1 MKQRVAVIGGGW
13 AGCAAALTLAEAGVP
28 VTLYEAGQTLG
39 GRARAITLDGRKLDN
54 GQHILLGAYA
64 QTLELMTRL
73 HTAGH
78 EAGLMRLPLS
88 IEQPPDFRLAC
99 PALPAPL
106 NLLFGLINA
115 RGLGWQEKWQAACWA
130 TQALGGSLQQPD
142 TSVEALL
149 SDQSE
154 RLRRLLWHPLC
165 LSALNT
171 LPGSASANSY
181 RRVLAAAFGSRR
193 EHSDLLLPRH
203 DLGALFPQPA
213 AARIEAL
220 GGRLRLNSRVV
231 GLQPGGYG
239 LAVRTRLGMD
249 HFDRLILAVAP
260 QHLAALGRQL
270 PGLEASLDAVAGFR
284 YEPIATAYLQFPAGV
299 QLSRPML
306 ALAGEPGQF
315 VFDRGQTHGQAGL
328 LAVVVSAASS
338 LLGQPHDTWMA
349 AVETQLGRMVALPQP
364 LWRRAVIDKQATY
377 ACVPN
382 LKRPA
387 VRTGHSQVFIA
398 GDYTAGPYPAT
409 LESATLS
416 GVQSAQALLDS
427 L

>member
-1 MKQRVAVIGGGW
+1 MTQRIGVIGGGW
-13 AGCAAALTLAEAGVP
+13 AGCAAALTLAEAGLP
-28 VTLYEAGQTLG
+28 VTLYEAAQTLG
-39 GRARAITLDGRKLDN
+39 GRARTITADGRKLDN
-54 GQHILLGAYA
+54 GQHILLGAYT
-64 QTLELMTRL
+64 QTLDLMTRL
-73 HTAGH
+73 HPAGH
-78 EAGLMRLPLS
+78 EAVLMRLPLT

-106 NLLFGLINA
+106 NLLFGLLNA
-115 RGLGWQEKWQAACWA
+115 KGLRWQEKWQAARWA
-130 TQALGGSLQQPD
+130 AKTLGGSPRQPD
-142 TSVEALL
+142 TSVEELL

-171 LPGSASANSY
+171 LPESASANSY
-181 RRVLAAAFGSRR
+181 QRVLIAAFGSGRQ
-193 EHSDLLLPRH
+193 HSDLLLPRR
-203 DLGALFPQPA
+203 DLGTLFPQPA

-231 GLQPGGYG
+231 GLEPDGQG
-239 LAVRTRLGMD
+239 LAVRTRRDVD

-260 QHLAALGRQL
+260 QHLGALGQQL
-270 PGLEASLDAVAGFR
+270 PGLEASRHAVANFR
-284 YEPIATAYLQFPAGV
+284 YEPIATAYLQYPASV
-299 QLSRPML
+299 QLPRPML

-338 LLGQPHDTWMA
+338 LLGQPHDIWMA
-349 AVETQLGRMVALPQP
+349 AVETQLRRMVSLPQP
-364 LWRRAVIDKQATY
+364 LWRKAIIDKQATY
-377 ACVPN
+377 ACVPK

-387 VRTGHSQVFIA
+387 VGTGHSRVFIA

>member
-28 VTLYEAGQTLG
+28 VTLYEAGPRLG
-39 GRARAITLDGRKLDN
+39 GRARTITLDGRKLDN
-54 GQHILLGAYA
+54 GQHILLGAYT

-78 EAGLMRLPLS
+78 QAVLMRLPLT

-106 NLLFGLINA
+106 HLLFGLVNA
-115 RGLGWQEKWQAACWA
+115 RGLGWQEKWQAARWA
-130 TQALGGSLQQPD
+130 AKTLGGSPQQPD
-142 TSVEALL
+142 TSVEELL
-149 SDQSE
+149 SEQSE

-171 LPGSASANSY
+171 LPESASANTY
-181 RRVLAAAFGSRR
+181 QRVLAGAFGSRR

-213 AARIEAL
+213 AGRIEAL
-220 GGRLRLNSRVV
+220 GGTLRLNSRVV
-231 GLQPGGYG
+231 GLDPDGHG

-260 QHLAALGRQL
+260 QHLAALGQQL
-270 PGLEASLDAVAGFR
+270 PGLEASRDAVAAYR
-284 YEPIATAYLQFPAGV
+284 YEPIATAYLQYPAGV

-315 VFDRGQTHGQAGL
+315 VFDRGQTHGQSGL
-328 LAVVVSAASS
+328 LAVIVSAASS
-338 LLGQPHDTWMA
+338 LLGQPHDTWIT
-349 AVETQLGRMVALPQP
+349 AVETQLGRMVSLPRP
-364 LWRRAVIDKQATY
+364 LWRKAVIDKQATY

-382 LKRPA
+382 QRRPD
-387 VRTGHSQVFIA
+387 VRTGNSRVFIA

>member
-13 AGCAAALTLAEAGVP
+13 AGCASALTLAEAGVP

-54 GQHILLGAYA
+54 GQHILLGAYT

-73 HTAGH
+73 DSADP
-78 EAGLMRLPLS
+78 EAGLMRLPLT
-88 IEQPPDFRLAC
+88 IEQPPGFRLAC

-106 NLLFGLINA
+106 NLLVGLVNA
-115 RGLGWQEKWQAACWA
+115 RGLGWQEKWQAARWA
-130 TQALGGSLQQPD
+130 AKTLQGSPQQPD
-142 TSVEALL
+142 TSVEELL
-149 SDQSE
+149 SGQSE
-154 RLRRLLWHPLC
+154 QLHRLLWHPLC

-171 LPGSASANSY
+171 LPESASANTY
-181 RRVLAAAFGSRR
+181 QRVLAAAFASRR

-203 DLGALFPQPA
+203 DLSALFPQPA

-231 GLQPGGYG
+231 GIDPDGQG
-239 LAVRTRLGMD
+239 LAVRTHLDVD
-249 HFDRLILAVAP
+249 HFDRLVLAVAP
-260 QHLAALGRQL
+260 QHLATLGQQL
-270 PGLEASLDAVAGFR
+270 PGLEASLDTVAGFR
-284 YEPIATAYLQFPAGV
+284 YEPIATAYLQYPAGV
-299 QLSRPML
+299 RLSRPML

-338 LLGQPHDTWMA
+338 LLGQPHDTWLN
-349 AVETQLGRMVALPQP
+349 AVEIQLRRMVSLPQP
-364 LWRRAVIDKQATY
+364 TWRRAVIEKQATY
-377 ACVPN
+377 ACVPR

-387 VRTGHSQVFIA
+387 VRTGHSRVFLA
-398 GDYTAGPYPAT
+398 GDYTEGPYPAT

>member
-1 MKQRVAVIGGGW
+1 MKRRVAVIGGGW
-13 AGCAAALTLAEAGVP
+13 AGCTAALTLAEAGLA
-28 VTLYEAGQTLG
+28 VTLYEAARKLG

-54 GQHILLGAYA
+54 GQHILLGAYT

-73 HTAGH
+73 HSTDP
-78 EAGLMRLPLS
+78 EAGLMRLPLT

-106 NLLFGLINA
+106 NLLFGLVNA
-115 RGLGWQEKWQAACWA
+115 RGLGWQEKWQAARWA
-130 TQALGGSLQQPD
+130 AKTLGGSQQQPD
-142 TSVEALL
+142 TSVDELL
-149 SDQSE
+149 SGQSE

-171 LPGSASANSY
+171 LPESASANTY
-181 RRVLAAAFGSRR
+181 QRVLAAAFASRR

-220 GGRLRLNSRVV
+220 GGTLHLNSRVV
-231 GLQPGGYG
+231 GLEPVGHG
-239 LAVRTRLGMD
+239 LAVRTRFDVD
-249 HFDRLILAVAP
+249 HFDHLILAVAP
-260 QHLAALGRQL
+260 QHLASLVQQL
-270 PGLEASLDAVAGFR
+270 SGLEASLDAVADFR
-284 YEPIATAYLQFPAGV
+284 YEPIATAYLQYPAGV
-299 QLSRPML
+299 KLSRPML
-306 ALAGEPGQF
+306 ALAEDPGQF

-338 LLGQPHDTWMA
+338 LLGQPHDTWLD
-349 AVETQLGRMVALPQP
+349 AVEIQLRRMISLPQP
-364 LWRRAVIDKQATY
+364 IWRRAVIEKQATY
-377 ACVPN
+377 ACVQS

-387 VRTGHSQVFIA
+387 VRTGHSRVFLA
-398 GDYTAGPYPAT
+398 GDYTEGPYPAT

-416 GVQSAQALLDS
+416 GVQSAQTLLDS

>member
-1 MKQRVAVIGGGW
+1 MKPRVAVIGGGW

-39 GRARAITLDGRKLDN
+39 GRARAITVDGRKLDN
-54 GQHILLGAYA
+54 GQHILLGAYT

-73 HTAGH
+73 HAADP
-78 EAGLMRLPLS
+78 EAGLMRLPLT

-99 PALPAPL
+99 PTLPAPL
-106 NLLFGLINA
+106 NLLLGLVNA
-115 RGLGWQEKWQAACWA
+115 TGLGWQEKWQAARWA
-130 TQALGGSLQQPD
+130 AKTLRGSPQQPD
-142 TSVEALL
+142 TSVEELL
-149 SDQSE
+149 SGQSE
-154 RLRRLLWHPLC
+154 QLRRLLWHPLC

-171 LPGSASANSY
+171 LPGSASANTY
-181 RRVLAAAFGSRR
+181 QRVLAAAFASRR

-220 GGRLRLNSRVV
+220 GGTLRLNSRVV
-231 GLQPGGYG
+231 GLEPDVQG
-239 LAVRTRLGMD
+239 LTVRTRREVD

-260 QHLAALGRQL
+260 QHLAALGQQF
-270 PGLEASLDAVAGFR
+270 PGLEASLDTIAGFR
-284 YEPIATAYLQFPAGV
+284 YEPIATAYLQYPAGV

-306 ALAGEPGQF
+306 ALAEQPGQF
-315 VFDRGQTHGQAGL
+315 VFDRGQTHGQTGL
-328 LAVVVSAASS
+328 LAVVASAASS
-338 LLGQPHDTWMA
+338 LLGQPHGTWLDAM
-349 AVETQLGRMVALPQP
+349 ETQLRRMVSLPQP
-364 LWRRAVIDKQATY
+364 TWRRAVIEKQATY
-377 ACVPN
+377 ACVPS
-382 LKRPA
+382 LQRPA
-387 VRTGHSQVFIA
+387 VRTGHSRVFLA
-398 GDYTAGPYPAT
+398 GDYTEGPYPAT